1 MDNNMKHTVIRL
13 LTAFALL
20 WPLFATTV
28 QAEEE
33 LLDPDK
39 AFAFSTEII
48 DGRTIRASW
57 QIADGYYMYRKY
69 FKFNTDT
76 PGAQLGEPVIPP
88 GKMKKDPTYNEV
100 LEIYKHGV
108 SIDIP
113 ILATD
118 ASGNINLIAKSQ
130 GCNEP
135 IGVCYP
141 PMTHTV
147 ALTVNPPITAG
158 TPEGGSAVAALGS
171 LSENLGLGGNDE
183 VPPMPDEAFQ
193 LSLKWEDANTL
204 LAHWKIGKGAYLYAD
219 KFVFRITDGRG
230 HTLGEVKLPEGKR
243 KYDDVLEKEVVA
255 YYKKLDVR
263 LPIAHAAGASPTFTL
278 YLEYQGCSETFGIC
292 YPPIRK
298 LATLGTD
305 GVIKVSDA
313 DAAPAADAPAAAPVS
328 AAPAE
333 TTAGSEDD
341 HSDWGLIAILAF
353 AFGSGL
359 LLTFTPCVLPMLPI
373 IGGIIIGQGD
383 KVTPLR
389 GGLLATVYVLGTAVV
404 WTGGGILAGATG
416 QQLAAYTSHPIF
428 VISVSVI
435 LLLLALA
442 MFGKINI
449 QLPSSLQSRAQEK
462 SQAVKGGT
470 FVGVFLM
477 GVLASVIAGACV
489 SPILILNL
497 GVAMQAQD
505 PTLGGMIMFLMAL
518 GMGVPIILM
527 GFGAGALIPKAGPWM
542 DTVKYIFGVLLIGL
556 VIYLLAL
563 IPWMP
568 VLYFWGVFLVILGV
582 YLGAT
587 QSLPEGVSGWRIF
600 WKGIGT
606 VLIVWGIMAL
616 IGASQ
621 GGRSIMSP
629 LTSHFGAM
637 APAGG
642 AATASTEG
650 AAQPMAEV
658 AHFRR
663 VKNLAELNAALA
675 AAKAAGKPVMLDYY
689 ADWCTD
695 CVRMEQSTFRDPRVA
710 AKLKGFVMLQAD
722 VTDQF
727 NPDTQ
732 PLKDRFG
739 VFGPPAM
746 LFFDADGE
754 LKEKLYGYR
763 NADDFLELLNRI

>member
-1 MDNNMKHTVIRL
+1 MKHIAKRL
-13 LTAFALL
+13 FIALLPL
-20 WPLFATTV
+20 WPLFATTSAL
-28 QAEEE
+28 AEEE

-39 AFAFSTEII
+39 AFAISTEIV
-48 DGRTIRASW
+48 DGRTIRVSW
-57 QIADGYYMYRKY
+57 KIADDYYMYRK
-69 FKFNTDT
+69 FFAFSTDT
-76 PGAQLGEPVIPP
+76 PGAKLGEPVIPP
-88 GKMKKDPTYNEV
+88 GEMKHDPAFNEE

-118 ASGNINLIAKSQ
+118 ANGNINLIAKSQ

-135 IGVCYP
+135 VGVCYP
-141 PMTHTV
+141 PMTNTV
-147 ALTVNPPITAG
+147 ALTLNPPIVAGDTAG
-158 TPEGGSAVAALGS
+158 GDSAVAALGS
-171 LSENLGLGGNDE
+171 LSEELGIGGGDA
-183 VPPMPDEAFQ
+183 PPMPDEAFRLK
-193 LSLKWEDANTL
+193 LSWADANTL
-204 LAHWKIGKGAYLYAD
+204 VAHWEIGPGAYLYAD
-219 KFVFRITDGRG
+219 KFIFRITSGKG
-230 HTLGEVKLPEGKR
+230 HTLGTVRLPAGKR
-243 KYDDVLEKEVVA
+243 KYDEVLGKEVEA
-255 YYKKLDVR
+255 FYKKLEVR
-263 LPIAHAAGASPTFTL
+263 LPIEHASGASPTFDL

-292 YPPIRK
+292 YPPLQK
-298 LATLGTD
+298 LAT
-305 GVIKVSDA
+305 VDA
-313 DAAPAADAPAAAPVS
+313 NGLVKLVDVEGPPPEAPATPAPGSSPG
-328 AAPAE
+328 
-333 TTAGSEDD
+333 TTAAEEDR
-341 HSDWGLIAILAF
+341 SDWGLIAILAF

-416 QQLAAYTSHPIF
+416 QQLAAYTSHPVF

-435 LLLLALA
+435 LLFLAMA
-442 MFGKINI
+442 MFGLFNL
-449 QLPSSLQSRAQEK
+449 QLPSFLQSKAQEK
-462 SQAVKGGT
+462 SQRVKGGT
-470 FVGVFLM
+470 FVGVFFM

-505 PTLGGMIMFLMAL
+505 PVLGGMIMFLMAL

-527 GFGAGALIPKAGPWM
+527 GFGAGALIPRAGPWM
-542 DTVKYIFGVLLIGL
+542 DAVKYFFGVLLIGL

-568 VLYFWGVFLVILGV
+568 VLYFWGVFLIILGV

-587 QSLPEGVSGWRIF
+587 QSLPEGSSGWRF
-600 WKGIGT
+600 LWKGMGT
-606 VLIVWGIMAL
+606 VFLVWGVLAL
-616 IGASQ
+616 VGASQ
-621 GGRSIMSP
+621 GNRSIMSP

-637 APAGG
+637 APVGSAPGAG
-642 AATASTEG
+642 TA
-650 AAQPMAEV
+650 QVPAEAV
-658 AHFRR
+658 HFKR
-663 VKNLAELNAALA
+663 VKNVAELDAELA

-710 AKLKGFVMLQAD
+710 AKLRDFVLLKAD

-732 PLKDRFG
+732 PLKDRFD
-739 VFGPPAM
+739 VFGPPAT
-746 LFFDADGE
+746 LFFDANGE
-754 LKEKLYGYR
+754 LKEKLYGFK
-763 NADDFLELLNRI
+763 NADDFLALLNQI